1 MSEIKVQCIDQAI
14 SFLNTPV
21 ISSGNVNYDTIHF
34 DFCSR
39 WDGYAKTAIFYRN
52 KDEVYYQL
60 LENDSCIIPNEVL
73 GEKGVIYIG
82 VFGTQGDKTI
92 TSQVLTYRIQE
103 GAVTEDLKPSDPTPD
118 IYAQIISRYNDY
130 DTRLAYFENRFN
142 GSVGDAEKLGGQLP
156 EYYASAE
163 SVRNIQTSYQ
173 ADFSTEGWYR
183 VAEFSGS
190 TSSNL
195 TGDRA
200 NTVDLIV
207 KRTYSNTDNE
217 YHILRLRS
225 TFKKQEIVSL
235 DSKSNTQ
242 IFTKARITYEFN
254 DTTKKSYFELYYK
267 SSSRNSVRIIVNNAQ
282 TAYTTWRAIS
292 PTITEESQ
300 SGITIL
306 TTYDIPAN
314 ASPVTDLDLAEAMK
328 AWTFDYGDSCTNDDL
343 VLAELNNLYD
353 SQKASTSY
361 EAIVRVGFNGGIHLP
376 KGGNWKVIGH
386 KTTDLY
392 GYQIAILY
400 GASTNI
406 PIYIRC
412 RSLVNGTWTNFD
424 SLSTAGDLTTA
435 LAGYFKNTGGN
446 VSGDITAY
454 SASATTRG
462 LAVQNSLRKVSNFL
476 NANGEYYLTD
486 VTNGVNIISSSKDGA
501 TNTFNGTATGNLK
514 LTGGTVTGEVMVK
527 TTDSTAIRVRAEN
540 ANRGIDLLA
549 GSAKA
554 GIYLP
559 TSAKWALEADDEG
572 NVKVNGTATGNVRL
586 ESTGTQII
594 KSIGLV
600 FDNITDG
607 ASADDN
613 RSQIAFRINGESV
626 GALGVYKR
634 KPIFYDSSVSASREL
649 LHSGNSAKV
658 VVSET
663 PLTASGS
670 IRVW

>member
-130 DTRLAYFENRFN
+130 DTRLAYFEERFN

-267 SSSRNSVRIIVNNAQ
+267 SSSRNSVCIIVNNAQ

-314 ASPVTDLDLAEAMK
+314 ASPVTDLDVNILAH
-328 AWTFDYGDSCTNDDL
+328 TFKGQVDVSNFDDL
-343 VLAELNNLYD
+343 VEAGSYYCNVQSGVLNSPHDTNNGFIIVEVASEKIYHTFVSRADYKTRKRCRYTASVWSPWREEATTADLANYLSL
-353 SQKASTSY
+353 
-361 EAIVRVGFNGGIHLP
+361 NGGNIR
-376 KGGNWKVIGH
+376 GTIRAYGNTYSSFRVVNDENTIDAEFLQSNGNFGIWDNKLSEWVMRCIG
-386 KTTDLY
+386 
-392 GYQIAILY
+392 
-400 GASTNI
+400 
-406 PIYIRC
+406 
-412 RSLVNGTWTNFD
+412 
-424 SLSTAGDLTTA
+424 
-435 LAGYFKNTGGN
+435 
-446 VSGDITAY
+446 
-454 SASATTRG
+454 
-462 LAVQNSLRKVSNFL
+462 
-476 NANGEYYLTD
+476 ANR
-486 VTNGVNIISSSKDGA
+486 
-501 TNTFNGTATGNLK
+501 TFNGTATGNVALSG
-514 LTGGTVTGEVMVK
+514 TGQTVSAPNTVPLAVK
-527 TTDSTAIRVRAEN
+527 NTDTNTCYIPFY
-540 ANRGIDLLA
+540 GPDGLL
-549 GSAKA
+549 GHIGFAKA
-554 GIYLP
+554 
-559 TSAKWALEADDEG
+559 DDAVLLNSKASTVG
-572 NVKVNGTATGNVRL
+572 RLLHTGNVGNYALPLNGGGTILGNVRVNSDTL
-586 ESTGTQII
+586 AAITLHRRDSVGSAIAFSNESGVL
-594 KSIGLV
+594 GHL
-600 FDNITDG
+600 G
-607 ASADDN
+607 MSADKIPTFYETDA
-613 RSQIAFRINGESV
+613 SKS
-626 GALGVYKR
+626 YK
-634 KPIFYDSSVSASREL
+634 IHHD
-649 LHSGNSAKV
+649 GNSAKV